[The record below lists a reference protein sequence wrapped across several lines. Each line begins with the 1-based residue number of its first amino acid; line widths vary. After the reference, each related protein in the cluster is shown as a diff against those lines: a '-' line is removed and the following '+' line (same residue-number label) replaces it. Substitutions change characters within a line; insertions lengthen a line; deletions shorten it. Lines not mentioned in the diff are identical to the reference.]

1 MNCKDCGAKNH
12 PGSKFCENCGKSL
25 VQKNIQTKSKGVDI
39 RADHKKQNNNRGIF
53 VINIKTVWAIV
64 GVFACGLV
72 LIASLIIVS
81 SIAEKTVDYPE
92 IKSNDV
98 VLEGKVINIA
108 SRFVCNCGDC
118 GSESLTICKCKYAV
132 DTRKMIRDYL
142 EKSVKEE
149 DIIKYVNDK
158 YGGLKRSI

>member
-1 MNCKDCGAKNH
+1 VNCKYCGAKIH

-25 VQKNIQTKSKGVDI
+25 VQKNIKAKSKVVDI
-39 RADHKKQNNNRGIF
+39 KADNKKHNNNRGIF
-53 VINIKTVWAIV
+53 VINIKTIWAIV
-64 GVFACGLV
+64 GVFAAGLV
-72 LIASLIIVS
+72 LIASLIIVR
-81 SIAEKTVDYPE
+81 SIAEETSNYPE

-98 VLEGKVINIA
+98 VLEGRVTNIA

-132 DTRKMIRDYL
+132 ETRKMIRDYM

-158 YGGLKRSI
+158 YGGLKRNI